1 MPVPKVAQS
10 ICMSTRSQRFI
21 INPPSACPAHLRTPT
36 GRPMPHVSFDIDDV
50 ARCAWNE
57 ILQTA
62 PRSTSLFAFLEDL
75 LEPGPNLVWKGQG
88 PGRGSEM
95 RRSFSGLFGRFFARA
110 YLEVHHD
117 FVWFAAID
125 GESFHLSPNWRVSR
139 RPRATTEMPDWVC
152 ARPGELA
159 IGEAKG
165 SHQKSNATRGGMPGP
180 IKTANGQITGVRVQ
194 KRVRHRSRR
203 TWQSKRVK
211 GWAVMSRWG
220 LASPPRDPFL
230 YALDP
235 TADGEPPTLEEI
247 EDLVQAVARTHVAQ
261 TALGLGLLTVFDGEM
276 VPAPRRR
283 VRVADDQEKRTF
295 AGAVMTPFGPLDLD
309 PDDAKGLTAL
319 LPDPNLVRFIGL
331 EEGLFTSFLEGR
343 SLVPRERQRI
353 GEFSLVGRDGLVV
366 SPISQ
371 IIDLG

>member
-1 MPVPKVAQS
+1 
-10 ICMSTRSQRFI
+10 MSTRSQRFI
-21 INPPSACPAHLRTPT
+21 INPSSACPAHLRTPA
-36 GRPMPHVSFDIDDV
+36 GRPLPRVSFDIDDV

-88 PGRGSEM
+88 PGRGTEM

-125 GESFHLSPNWRVSR
+125 GDNFSLSPSWRVSR
-139 RPRATTEMPDWVC
+139 KPRSKTEMPDWIC
-152 ARPGELA
+152 ARRGELA

-165 SHQKSNATRGGMPGP
+165 SHQKGNATRGGMPGP
-180 IKTANGQITGVRVQ
+180 IKTAGGQIAGVRVQ
-194 KRVRHRSRR
+194 KRVRNRR
-203 TWQSKRVK
+203 ITWRSKRVK

-220 LASPPRDPFL
+220 LADPPRDPFL

-235 TADGEPPTLEEI
+235 ETEGEELAPEELEQ
-247 EDLVQAVARTHVAQ
+247 LVQAVARTHIAQ
-261 TALGLGLLTVFDGEM
+261 TALGLGLLKASGTVASY
-276 VPAPRRR
+276 PR
-283 VRVADDQEKRTF
+283 VRVVGDQEKRFF
-295 AGAVMTPFGPLDLD
+295 AGAIITPFGPLDLD
-309 PDDAKGLTAL
+309 FERAKELAAL
-319 LPDPNLVRFIGL
+319 LPNPDLVRFVGL
-331 EEGLFTSFLEGR
+331 EEDLFTSYLDEQT
-343 SLVPRERQRI
+343 LVPRERQHI

-366 SPISQ
+366 APITQ
-371 IIDLG
+371 IIDFGYRSDLA